1 MASLCESFYKI
12 NLEAEELGDTVGH
25 ILLGGIDS
33 DILAGW
39 GAIVYIMTENSIE
52 AKYLKTKQVW

>member
-1 MASLCESFYKI
+1 MASLCESFHKE
-12 NLEAEELGDTVGH
+12 NLGPEELGDSLGH

-39 GAIVYIMTENSIE
+39 GAIVYVMTENSIE
-52 AKYLKTKQVW
+52 AKYLKTKMV